1 MNLPNIKF
9 EGIRKRIESKRK
21 VILPLCLV
29 GIFLLHTTFV
39 SAEGKLGTNDEI
51 SKETSS
57 GTGSVDASRRKI
69 FKRIPTLPFR
79 DDEVHDVRLGY
90 GMHIQLELPEKV
102 KAAVPP
108 DERLVSLDYLETR
121 VYLKGIAYAVGEITN
136 ATVITESGKSLHL
149 FIRIVEPEESDQGF
163 KFIEPSKEIFSE
175 SHVKKEVQ
183 KATEKREG
191 ELEKR
196 EANLKE
202 VTEQLA
208 EDKLKEKLLHEE
220 TGAKKVRVKED
231 DLEMKD
237 VQVTRLGGRVYV
249 KFTLRN
255 RSKQD
260 FQIGTVMLGRGITD
274 PKNSD
279 KVLGVED
286 LQTDTPTFESEL
298 IPAGGETKVLL
309 AFDERQVR
317 DKESVEL
324 KVVEESG
331 LGRAIEFKNL
341 KLFTR

>member
-1 MNLPNIKF
+1 MNFQNLNFRK
-9 EGIRKRIESKRK
+9 IREKKK
-21 VILPLCLV
+21 VIVAFGLI
-29 GIFLLHTTFV
+29 GIFLLNTTFV
-39 SAEGKLGTNDEI
+39 SAEGKAGTNDEI
-51 SKETSS
+51 TSQ
-57 GTGSVDASRRKI
+57 GGAVAGSADTSRRRI

-79 DDEVHDVRLGY
+79 DDEVHDIRLGY

-163 KFIEPSKEIFSE
+163 KFIVPSKEVFSE
-175 SHVKKEVQ
+175 SHVKKEVER
-183 KATEKREG
+183 ATEKREG

-260 FQIGTVMLGRGITD
+260 FPIGTVMLGRGITD
-274 PKNSD
+274 PKDSD

-298 IPAGGETKVLL
+298 ISAGGETKVLL
-309 AFDERQVR
+309 AFDERQGRNTEKV
-317 DKESVEL
+317 VL

>member
-1 MNLPNIKF
+1 MNFKNINFSKF
-9 EGIRKRIESKRK
+9 REKKKAMLAFGLI
-21 VILPLCLV
+21 
-29 GIFLLHTTFV
+29 GIFLLNTTFV
-39 SAEGKLGTNDEI
+39 SAEGKAGVNGEITNE
-51 SKETSS
+51 
-57 GTGSVDASRRKI
+57 GGAVDTSRRKI
-69 FKRIPTLPFR
+69 FKRIPTLAFR

-108 DERLVSLDYLETR
+108 DERLVSLDYLDER

-149 FIRIVEPEESDQGF
+149 FIRIVEPEGSDQGF
-163 KFIEPSKEIFSE
+163 KFIVPSKNVFSE
-175 SHVKKEVQ
+175 SHVKKEVA
-183 KATEKREG
+183 KATAEREG
-191 ELEKR
+191 ELENR

-202 VTEQLA
+202 VTDQLA
-208 EDKLKEKLLHEE
+208 EDKLKEKLLSEE
-220 TGAKKVRVKED
+220 SALKKVRVKED

-249 KFTLRN
+249 KFALKN
-255 RSKQD
+255 RSKTD
-260 FQIGTVMLGRGITD
+260 FPVGTILLGRGITD
-274 PKNSD
+274 PKNPD

-286 LQTDTPTFESEL
+286 LQTDEPAFESEL

-317 DKESVEL
+317 NADKVVL
-324 KVVEESG
+324 RVVEESG
-331 LGRAIEFKNL
+331 LGRAVEFKNL

>member
-1 MNLPNIKF
+1 MNFKNLNF
-9 EGIRKRIESKRK
+9 ERIREKKK
-21 VILPLCLV
+21 AILALV
-29 GIFLLHTTFV
+29 LIGVFLLNTTFV
-39 SAEGKLGTNDEI
+39 SAEGKAGSGETAKSDDVEI
-51 SKETSS
+51 
-57 GTGSVDASRRKI
+57 GSVDTSRRKI

-108 DERLVSLDYLETR
+108 DERLVSLDYVETR

-149 FIRIVEPEESDQGF
+149 FIRIVEPEGSDQGF
-163 KFIEPSKEIFSE
+163 KFIVPSKNVFSE
-175 SHVKKEVQ
+175 SHVKKEVH
-183 KATEKREG
+183 KATAKREG

-202 VTEQLA
+202 VTDQIA
-208 EDKLKEKLLHEE
+208 ENKLKEKLLHEE

-255 RSKQD
+255 RSKED
-260 FQIGTVMLGRGITD
+260 FPIGSLFLGRGITD
-274 PKNSD
+274 PKDSD

-286 LQTDTPTFESEL
+286 FQTDTPTFESEL

-317 DKESVEL
+317 NTEKVVL
-324 KVVEESG
+324 KVIEESG
-331 LGRAIEFKNL
+331 LGRAVEFKNL

>member
-1 MNLPNIKF
+1 MLALGLI
-9 EGIRKRIESKRK
+9 G
-21 VILPLCLV
+21 V
-29 GIFLLHTTFV
+29 FLLNTTFV
-39 SAEGKLGTNDEI
+39 SAGEKAGMNDEI
-51 SKETSS
+51 TKEN
-57 GTGSVDASRRKI
+57 GTGAGSADTSRRKI

-79 DDEVHDVRLGY
+79 DDEVHDIRLGY
-90 GMHIQLELPEKV
+90 GMHISLELPEKV
-102 KAAVPP
+102 KTAVPP
-108 DERLVSLDYLETR
+108 DERLVSLDYLEAR

-149 FIRIVEPEESDQGF
+149 FIRIVEPSESDQGF

-196 EANLKE
+196 EANLGE
-202 VTEQLA
+202 VTEKIA
-208 EDKLKEKLLHEE
+208 EEKLKEKLLYENSN
-220 TGAKKVRVKED
+220 AKKVRAKED

-237 VQVTRLGGRVYV
+237 AQVTRLGGRVYL

-260 FQIGTVMLGRGITD
+260 FQVASVMLGRGITD
-274 PKNSD
+274 PKDSD

-298 IPAGGETKVLL
+298 IPAGGETKVLF

-317 DKESVEL
+317 NTEKVVL

>member
-1 MNLPNIKF
+1 MNFKNINFSK
-9 EGIRKRIESKRK
+9 IRERK
-21 VILPLCLV
+21 KAMLALGLIGV
-29 GIFLLHTTFV
+29 FLLNTTFV
-39 SAEGKLGTNDEI
+39 SAEGKA
-51 SKETSS
+51 
-57 GTGSVDASRRKI
+57 GTGETIKADGGETGSLDTSRRKI
-69 FKRIPTLPFR
+69 FKRIPTLAFR

-108 DERLVSLDYLETR
+108 DERLVSLDYLDER

-163 KFIEPSKEIFSE
+163 KFIRPSKNVFSE
-175 SHVKKEVQ
+175 SHVKKEVA
-183 KATEKREG
+183 KATAEREG
-191 ELEKR
+191 ELENR

-202 VTEQLA
+202 VTDQLA
-208 EDKLKEKLLHEE
+208 EDKLKEKLLSEE
-220 TGAKKVRVKED
+220 SASKKVHVKED

-255 RSKQD
+255 RSKAD
-260 FQIGTVMLGRGITD
+260 FLVGTVLLGRGITD
-274 PKNSD
+274 PKDSD

-286 LQTDTPTFESEL
+286 LQTDEPTFESEL

-309 AFDERQVR
+309 AFDERQVSGAEKMVLR
-317 DKESVEL
+317 VI
-324 KVVEESG
+324 EESG
-331 LGRAIEFKNL
+331 LGRAVEFKNL

>member
-1 MNLPNIKF
+1 MNFKNLDFSKLR
-9 EGIRKRIESKRK
+9 ERKNAMLALGLIG
-21 VILPLCLV
+21 V
-29 GIFLLHTTFV
+29 FLLNTTFV
-39 SAEGKLGTNDEI
+39 SAEGKAGTNDEI
-51 SKETSS
+51 TNKSKA
-57 GTGSVDASRRKI
+57 VDTSRRKI

-149 FIRIVEPEESDQGF
+149 FIRIVEPGESDQGF

-202 VTEQLA
+202 VTDQLA
-208 EDKLKEKLLHEE
+208 ETKLKEKLLHEE
-220 TGAKKVRVKED
+220 STAKKVRVKED

-324 KVVEESG
+324 KVIEESG

-341 KLFTR
+341 KLFAR

>member
-1 MNLPNIKF
+1 MNFKNFHF
-9 EGIRKRIESKRK
+9 ERIHERKKAM
-21 VILPLCLV
+21 LV
-29 GIFLLHTTFV
+29 FGLISVFLLNTTFV
-39 SAEGKLGTNDEI
+39 SADGKAGMNE
-51 SKETSS
+51 ETANES
-57 GTGSVDASRRKI
+57 GSVDTSRRKI
-69 FKRIPTLPFR
+69 FKRIPTLAFR

-149 FIRIVEPEESDQGF
+149 FIRIVEPNESDQGF
-163 KFIEPSKEIFSE
+163 KFIVPSKNVFSE
-175 SHVKKEVQ
+175 SHVQKEVEH
-183 KATEKREG
+183 ATAKREG

-196 EANLKE
+196 EANLSE
-202 VTEQLA
+202 VTERLA

-220 TGAKKVRVKED
+220 SNAKKVRVKED

-249 KFTLRN
+249 KFVLKN
-255 RSKQD
+255 RSKAD
-260 FQIGTVMLGRGITD
+260 FPVGTILLGRGITD
-274 PKNSD
+274 PKDSD

-286 LQTDTPTFESEL
+286 LQTDEPAFESEL

-309 AFDERQVR
+309 AFDERQIRNTEKVVLR
-317 DKESVEL
+317 
-324 KVVEESG
+324 VVEEG
-331 LGRAIEFKNL
+331 DMARAVEFKNL

>member
-1 MNLPNIKF
+1 MNFQNL
-9 EGIRKRIESKRK
+9 RIGK
-21 VILPLCLV
+21 ILEKKKALAAIGLAW
-29 GIFLLHTTFV
+29 IFLLNTTFV
-39 SAEGKLGTNDEI
+39 YPEGKAEP
-51 SKETSS
+51 ES
-57 GTGSVDASRRKI
+57 GAVESAAGGVSFDASRRKI

-108 DERLVSLDYLETR
+108 DERLVSLDYLDER

-149 FIRIVEPEESDQGF
+149 FIRIVEPEASDQGF
-163 KFIEPSKEIFSE
+163 KFIVPSKEVFSE

-191 ELEKR
+191 ELESR

-202 VTEQLA
+202 VTDQIA
-208 EDKLKEKLLHEE
+208 EGKLKEKLLHEE
-220 TGAKKVRVKED
+220 TSARKIREKED

-249 KFTLRN
+249 KFALRN
-255 RSKQD
+255 RSKRD
-260 FQIGTVMLGRGITD
+260 FPIGAVLMGRGITD
-274 PKNSD
+274 SKDPD

-286 LQTDTPTFESEL
+286 FQTETPTFESEI

-309 AFDERQVR
+309 AFDERRLR
-317 DKESVEL
+317 DKDSVVL

-331 LGRAIEFKNL
+331 LGRVAEFKNL
-341 KLFTR
+341 KLFAR